1 MSLPRYSG
9 LFEPAIAEFMQRY
22 PDVSLDLDFTDRM
35 VDVIGDGYDA
45 VVRTGE
51 MDDSGLKRRRLGA
64 FRRILV
70 ASPEYLRQ
78 HGEPRKAADLQR
90 HACLHYRYPSTGR
103 LERWPLKT
111 AAEAQAPE
119 LPLTLVCNSV
129 EMRIHLALNAQGIVC
144 LPDFTVRRELAEG
157 SLRIVMEE
165 RTRATAPCG
174 RCGRRAGM
182 FLPSCGSSSTIWRSA
197 CSPEGRCVDANCPAF
212 RDNEINSY
220 LRECAAGGRPR
231 TTRNSSVRA
240 GPMSGAA
247 VSRCRERPRGVVYAR
262 GPGPRCL
269 GPTNDSAAA
278 GRATRRKAYAA
289 AAQPALNDIVAL
301 SAQALSDAIRQRHVS
316 P

>member
-1 MSLPRYSG
+1 MDSLSGISVFVLVAETRSFSEADACWGVAVGGGQERGAHGGTAEGAAVPPQHAAYRADAGRRDVPERCRRILCEVEAAELELSEASDAPRGKLRVSLPRYSG

-111 AAEAQAPE
+111 AAEAQA
-119 LPLTLVCNSV
+119 
-129 EMRIHLALNAQGIVC
+129 LN
-144 LPDFTVRRELAEG
+144 
-157 SLRIVMEE
+157 
-165 RTRATAPCG
+165 
-174 RCGRRAGM
+174 
-182 FLPSCGSSSTIWRSA
+182 
-197 CSPEGRCVDANCPAF
+197 
-212 RDNEINSY
+212 
-220 LRECAAGGRPR
+220 
-231 TTRNSSVRA
+231 
-240 GPMSGAA
+240 
-247 VSRCRERPRGVVYAR
+247 CR
-262 GPGPRCL
+262 
-269 GPTNDSAAA
+269 
-278 GRATRRKAYAA
+278 
-289 AAQPALNDIVAL
+289 
-301 SAQALSDAIRQRHVS
+301 
-316 P
+316 

>member
-1 MSLPRYSG
+1 MDSLSGISVFVLVAETRSFPRRDACAGVSPSAVGKSVARMEERLKVRLFHRSTRHIARRRKARCSWSAAAASCEVEAAELELSEASDAPRGKLRVSLPRYSG

-111 AAEAQAPE
+111 ARGA
-119 LPLTLVCNSV
+119 
-129 EMRIHLALNAQGIVC
+129 
-144 LPDFTVRRELAEG
+144 
-157 SLRIVMEE
+157 
-165 RTRATAPCG
+165 
-174 RCGRRAGM
+174 
-182 FLPSCGSSSTIWRSA
+182 
-197 CSPEGRCVDANCPAF
+197 
-212 RDNEINSY
+212 
-220 LRECAAGGRPR
+220 
-231 TTRNSSVRA
+231 
-240 GPMSGAA
+240 GAA
-247 VSRCRERPRGVVYAR
+247 A
-262 GPGPRCL
+262 
-269 GPTNDSAAA
+269 DA
-278 GRATRRKAYAA
+278 GL
-289 AAQPALNDIVAL
+289 Q
-301 SAQALSDAIRQRHVS
+301 
-316 P
+316 